1 MILNRGQITE
11 SRIVSG
17 DRSESRRSTTYDA
30 TIGEIVCEG
39 SVVEG
44 NSYLL
49 GKRGIVWVV
58 SSERFAF
65 DDRTTG
71 LATLKTSWTHKGLLA
86 LNVGVID
93 PGWDG
98 PLATALV
105 NFSGSTI
112 QLKKGDPFFRVLFLQ
127 HERTSYNKVERSNPQ
142 YLAEIVERSR
152 HFSDTFL
159 HMDSLTDD
167 VARNI
172 FKLPKLAVGIGWAG
186 IGIALAALLIPMGI
200 SVWAEAIGDRLDFS
214 DLEKRIAKLEATRT
228 SEDQSN
234 TDATAEPE
242 TETGVIEDANGE
254 AEEQDSGEAS

>member
-44 NSYLL
+44 DSYLL

-65 DDRTTG
+65 DDKTTG

-112 QLKKGDPFFRVLFLQ
+112 QLKKRDPFFRVLFLQ
-127 HERTSYNKVERSNPQ
+127 HERTSYSKVQRSNPQ
-142 YLAEIVERSR
+142 YLADIVERSR

-186 IGIALAALLIPMGI
+186 IAIALAALLIPMGVSI
-200 SVWAEAIGDRLDFS
+200 WMEAVGDRLDLS
-214 DLEKRIAKLEATRT
+214 ALEERVAELEEATPPADET
-228 SEDQSN
+228 TEEESN
-234 TDATAEPE
+234 PPE
-242 TETGVIEDANGE
+242 TETGVTENADAAG
-254 AEEQDSGEAS
+254 GTT